1 MTLNINCFF
10 FQNQI
15 KRYLNGYKL
24 SFVVDIIAN
33 KVDSLG
39 WFWRDNINPKFD
51 VYGYIYLLLK
61 LGYNYDFLS
70 EDRLVY
76 FSKT

>member
-1 MTLNINCFF
+1 M
-10 FQNQI
+10 
-15 KRYLNGYKL
+15 
-24 SFVVDIIAN
+24 VDIIAN